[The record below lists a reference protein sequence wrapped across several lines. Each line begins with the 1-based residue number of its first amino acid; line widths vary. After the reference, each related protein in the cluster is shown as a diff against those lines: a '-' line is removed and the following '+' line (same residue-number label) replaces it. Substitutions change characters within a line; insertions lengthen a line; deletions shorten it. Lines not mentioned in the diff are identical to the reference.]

1 MQWSQWP
8 AGVRLDGSPR
18 PGHCPAPS
26 LESENF
32 NWRGIGFLGE
42 HCPEPN
48 DICVKL
54 IEQRGGKQDLFVFV
68 A

>member
-1 MQWSQWP
+1 
-8 AGVRLDGSPR
+8 
-18 PGHCPAPS
+18 
-26 LESENF
+26 
-32 NWRGIGFLGE
+32 LGE

-54 IEQRGGKQDLFVFV
+54 IEQRGGKQDFFVFV